1 MASISSSPCIAEDI
15 FKDYSGRHG
24 GIVRALIHGNSIC
37 NPNPSFNPQKTSDF
51 HLLVSNHIFS
61 FIFLKCRRILWHL

>member
-24 GIVRALIHGNSIC
+24 GIVRALTHGNSIC
-37 NPNPSFNPQKTSDF
+37 NPNPSFNPQKFPIF
-51 HLLVSNHIFS
+51 HLLVANYLFS
-61 FIFLKCRRILWHL
+61 SINFLRC